1 MCTCCTNCNIFF
13 KDSNIEYQKVIP
25 TFQKTT
31 HKYLSI
37 LHNSTQKMEA
47 TSTNKEIPTS
57 TELNDQIKPTSI
69 SNEEN
74 ATNIST
80 LPDAAPSTTSSS
92 EVSISPAP
100 TTVLIEP
107 KKPKAPLSGYF
118 LFLAKYR
125 PIVKAA
131 NPTVSIGELGKLLGK
146 KWSTL
151 EEIEKSGF
159 QTTAAEAK
167 AKYQPCLVQ
176 WKLDM
181 EEFIKKGGVPATSM
195 SSGDYRDCVL
205 PLARV
210 KKIMKRDPDVAN
222 MSKEALFLMTKCT
235 DIFIEHLGEA
245 AIRQAYGQKRKGVR
259 LEDINS
265 AIRAT
270 SSARFLEADFP
281 ITGPSNHKR
290 QKITTEGTEG
300 DTASKSSLGPMD
312 SFFKKKVVAEAAPE
326 SDARQKDSTKK

>member
-13 KDSNIEYQKVIP
+13 KYSNIKNL
-25 TFQKTT
+25 FQLFKKKKQNT
-31 HKYLSI
+31 SI
-37 LHNSTQKMEA
+37 SIHSTNSTQKMEA

-80 LPDAAPSTTSSS
+80 LPDAAPSTTSS

-100 TTVLIEP
+100 TTLLVEP